1 MNPKFYSKITEE
13 ELHKVLRS
21 DNKVLCPLISE
32 RLKCLH
38 EVGKVLLQEFDGS
51 FRNVVKKS
59 ENSAINLLNII
70 VTKFKCFKDEAVY
83 KGHEVA
89 LYKRAQILVGDI
101 WACYRSEGLG
111 YFKDIDKITAFADYR
126 VPQTLLW
133 YGVFKYSEEL
143 LNKLEANEI
152 LQNGQEEEVEIRGC
166 TIHAVELIKEYALKK
181 LDKNKIN
188 SILVDHF
195 LWDFR
200 RKNADK
206 ILQKGLPFHKTF
218 SIYY

>member
-1 MNPKFYSKITEE
+1 M
-13 ELHKVLRS
+13 HKVLRS
-21 DNKVLCPLISE
+21 DNKVLCPLINE
-32 RLKCLH
+32 RIKCLH
-38 EVGKVLLQEFDGS
+38 EVGNILLQEFDGS
-51 FRNVVKKS
+51 FENVVKKA
-59 ENSAINLLNII
+59 ENSATKLLDI
-70 VTKFKCFKDEAVY
+70 VVNNFKCFKDEAVY
-83 KGHEVA
+83 KGYEVA

-101 WACYRSEGLG
+101 WACFQNEGLG
-111 YFKDIDKITAFADYR
+111 YFKDIDEITAFADYR

-133 YGVFKYSEEL
+133 YDIFKYGDDL

-166 TIHAVELIKEYALKK
+166 TIHAVELIKEYVLKK
-181 LDKNKIN
+181 LDKHEVN

-206 ILQKGLPFHKTF
+206 ILQRGLPFHKTF